1 MCEILK
7 TIIYLKFCYV
17 FFVNIRFLLI
27 YIPGSYKC
35 LHLFFSDV
43 SVVIMH
49 LHYIK
54 AISMCK
60 ELNKALLNKQ
70 KA

>member
-1 MCEILK
+1 MLTFI
-7 TIIYLKFCYV
+7 
-17 FFVNIRFLLI
+17 
-27 YIPGSYKC
+27 
-35 LHLFFSDV
+35 FFSNV

-54 AISMCK
+54 AISLYI